1 MRRVLCGIYGASLF
15 FREQSHL
22 IDNAFCLGVRM
33 SISNGKILLL
43 VFWRGNMK
51 KLLGSLAV
59 ALLCAV
65 GCTNQDA
72 AKVPAVDAI
81 VQQGVLRV
89 GTTADYKP
97 FTYQENGAYRGYD
110 VEVAKLIADELGVKL
125 EIVGTTWKTMLDD
138 LNADKFDIAMG
149 GITRTIKRQIAAEMS
164 DPYLTFGKCYLVR
177 KGDKDKYNSV
187 EAVNKPSVRVGVN
200 IGGTNEIFADTYLK
214 QATIKRYK
222 NNLDVPVAVE
232 KGEVDVMIT
241 ETPEAILY
249 EKNNP
254 KLEGSLVNAPLTRSQ
269 MGYIVRKDDV
279 HFLNTINFILN
290 ELEVRGE
297 IQKLKE
303 KYL

>member
-1 MRRVLCGIYGASLF
+1 
-15 FREQSHL
+15 
-22 IDNAFCLGVRM
+22 
-33 SISNGKILLL
+33 
-43 VFWRGNMK
+43 MK
-51 KLLGSLAV
+51 KLIGSLV
-59 ALLCAV
+59 MVLLCSV
-65 GCTNQDA
+65 GCAKQNA
-72 AKVPAVDAI
+72 AVVPAMDEI
-81 VQQGVLRV
+81 MEQGVLRV

-97 FTYQENGAYRGYD
+97 FTYKTDDVYTGYD
-110 VEVAKLIADELGVKL
+110 VEVAQLIAKELGVKL
-125 EIVGTTWKTMLDD
+125 EIVPTTWKTMLED
-138 LNADKFDIAMG
+138 LKADKFDIAMG
-149 GITRTIKRQIAAEMS
+149 GITRTIKRQIEAEMTV
-164 DPYLTFGKCYLVR
+164 PYLTFGKCYLVR
-177 KGDKDKYNSV
+177 KGDKAKYNSI

-232 KGEVDVMIT
+232 NGEVDVMIT

-254 KLEGSLVNAPLTRSQ
+254 KLEGSLVSAPLTKSQ
-269 MGYIVRKDDV
+269 MGYIVRKDDI
-279 HFLNTINFILN
+279 HFLNTINFILD